1 MGINMGS
8 GFESPDLAGEV
19 VDWEEYQR
27 WCDTL
32 EDGTEEENAEA
43 DYADLAAEAYGE
55 CYQAQFDYGD
65 CY

>member
-8 GFESPDLAGEV
+8 GFESIDLPGEV
-19 VDWEEYQR
+19 IDFEEVMNE
-27 WCDTL
+27 L
-32 EDGTEEENAEA
+32 HDGTEAENAEA
-43 DYADLAAEAYGE
+43 DYDMMAAEAYGE